1 MRGVGWGCAREVER
15 GGHTYL
21 RLARGVLKRH
31 VGLRKQT
38 FKKTDLRASFK
49 NT

>member
-1 MRGVGWGCAREVER
+1 MGVCERGGAG

-31 VGLRKQT
+31 VGFRKQT